1 MTNPD
6 PKTIVA
12 FERCPDYEPAAVEA
26 AVRAVLE
33 PLGGMAAFV
42 QPGQTVLLKPNL
54 LTDSPPED
62 AITTHPEVV
71 RAVIRLV
78 REAGAPCRVS
88 DSPASVIKL
97 ERVWERTGMRALCE
111 EEGVELV
118 TLEVGGA
125 RTFREKRQVFDVATR
140 VLEADVVINLP
151 KVKTHVLTSL
161 TCGVKNMYGCV
172 PGMRKAGLHKQ
183 YFNAADFGRVVA
195 AIYSTVRPALTIADG
210 VVGMTGNGPSS
221 GEVTPMGF
229 VAASADGVALD
240 RCLCDVLGINP
251 RSVPYF
257 SALKRRG
264 VGEQDPGRIALRGV
278 DPSTLL
284 AGPVPLPN
292 TLRSRLVPTWLGRLL
307 APLLWCRPTF
317 SDACIF
323 CGLCVRTC
331 PAEALAQR
339 KGEKPVLTPS
349 KCIECCCCHEVCPA
363 NAIDMQLSPMFERLK
378 ARDKCLR

>member
-1 MTNPD
+1 MTNSD
-6 PKTIVA
+6 CKTVVA
-12 FERCPDYEPAAVEA
+12 FERCPDYNPATVEA
-26 AVRAVLE
+26 AVRAVLD

-42 QPGQTVLLKPNL
+42 QAGQTVLLKPNL
-54 LTDSPPED
+54 LTDTPPEA

-78 REAGAPCRVS
+78 REAGAECRVG

-97 ERVWERTGMRALCE
+97 ERVWEHTGMRALCE
-111 EEGVELV
+111 EEDVELV
-118 TLEVGGA
+118 TLEAGGA
-125 RTFREKRQVFDVATR
+125 RTFSEKRQVFDVATR
-140 VLEADVVINLP
+140 VLEADVVISLP

-172 PGMRKAGLHKQ
+172 PGMRKVGLHKQ
-183 YFNAADFGRVVA
+183 YFNSVDFGRVVA

-251 RSVPYF
+251 RSVPYLP
-257 SALKRRG
+257 ALRRRG
-264 VGEQDPGRIALRGV
+264 VGEQDPDRIALRGV

-284 AGPVPLPN
+284 AGPVSLPN

-339 KGEKPVLTPS
+339 KSEKPVLTPS

-363 NAIDMQLSPMFERLK
+363 NAIDMQLSPMFERFK